1 MFSSALEND
10 SFVKTTVVTT
20 HVHPDS
26 AATPIISN
34 PANTFTQQSGSSSSI
49 HLPLQDT
56 FAVLGKPEKQ
66 HLGLPYDE
74 NYFNC
79 MDWFAAQTLVD
90 VRLKS
95 AAPFAASLHPE
106 ARSEGEVHLEEG
118 ERLTLPLAAV
128 TLLAEHGLVEVC
140 VPPCFAEENLQNL
153 KENPRLVNLRRLE
166 PYFFE
171 VGLTLARLTQDA
183 AAFGLLMSTA
193 KTRSSLLTKIVIL
206 TNAVARVH
214 TYVYHELR
222 VAYLWTI
229 VLTGFVHD
237 ESSPQWCVLSVYRRI
252 GCRP

>member
-153 KENPRLVNLRRLE
+153 KENPRLVNLRS
-166 PYFFE
+166 
-171 VGLTLARLTQDA
+171 TQDA

-193 KTRSSLLTKIVIL
+193 KTRSSLLTKIFIDELDVGHRGGQSNRVIESEVFLEGL
-206 TNAVARVH
+206 TASEAKDI
-214 TYVYHELR
+214 
-222 VAYLWTI
+222 A
-229 VLTGFVHD
+229 
-237 ESSPQWCVLSVYRRI
+237 C
-252 GCRP
+252 C